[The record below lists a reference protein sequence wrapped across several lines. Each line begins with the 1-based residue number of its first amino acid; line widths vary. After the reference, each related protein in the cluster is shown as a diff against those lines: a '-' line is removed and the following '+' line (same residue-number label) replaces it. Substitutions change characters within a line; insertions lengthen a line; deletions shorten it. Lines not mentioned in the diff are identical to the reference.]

1 MEGLKLID
9 LGNEVSYIDVDTSK
23 VPYTF
28 SVKLGDRT
36 FAFSIRYNEVGGFFT
51 VDLSIASTGE
61 VLVYGDIVRY
71 ARRAAA
77 NYTLA
82 VPQFYGGRIQLL
94 LPLCLTGDDI
104 SEVTFENFGKEVR
117 LYLWER
123 NAA

>member
-71 ARRAAA
+71 
-77 NYTLA
+77 
-82 VPQFYGGRIQLL
+82 GR
-94 LPLCLTGDDI
+94 PLCLTGDDI

>member
-71 ARRAAA
+71 GRPLFNRTSLPIFRRSHLKISAKKFGCTSGKGMQREVLEASSDLA
-77 NYTLA
+77 NRVEA
-82 VPQFYGGRIQLL
+82 VWHG
-94 LPLCLTGDDI
+94 
-104 SEVTFENFGKEVR
+104 
-117 LYLWER
+117 
-123 NAA
+123 

>member
-51 VDLSIASTGE
+51 VDCQH
-61 VLVYGDIVRY
+61 R
-71 ARRAAA
+71 
-77 NYTLA
+77 
-82 VPQFYGGRIQLL
+82 
-94 LPLCLTGDDI
+94 
-104 SEVTFENFGKEVR
+104 
-117 LYLWER
+117 
-123 NAA
+123 